1 MIGWKNQ
8 RPSHDAKTRSPPR
21 PGTIFIFMAFYL
33 LSINV
38 VVAFEGNARR
48 KLAELR
54 NEEKLNKK
62 MLERLKFREKIKS
75 DALEL

>member
-1 MIGWKNQ
+1 
-8 RPSHDAKTRSPPR
+8 
-21 PGTIFIFMAFYL
+21 MAFYL